1 MKHDPKEEMMMKKLI
16 STLLLLCLLVT
27 VFPLSAFAADYTP
40 YATQVVVNKGDTVSA
55 LCRARGLD
63 YDSVQTA
70 ILILNGYAKTAS
82 LNAIRPGQ
90 VLYLPK
96 SAEDAKAIVA
106 LHAQEGPANAIQYT
120 VKSGDTIFSICT
132 ALRINYSANK
142 EEIKKLNNWTSDN
155 DLSKIY
161 VGQKIYFPMTTS
173 TTTQTATTGT
183 ATTATTTTT
192 TTQTTTRNTGDTLEY
207 YIVTHKMERGE
218 TVNGVCDALGAKY
231 SPKVS
236 DIVKALNNLTNLS
249 SVQAGKEYYFPSTSP
264 YNASYALYSHTIVP
278 GDTTSKLCTAYGVK
292 YDSMKELLERLN
304 PSFKLTSI
312 PVGKKITLIGT
323 VAYVPAPSTPA
334 PTTPT
339 PTNTTPAT
347 TTGYNGNYQ
356 AVDQRATIEI
366 TGTAQ
371 ASSVKV
377 HWAGSAYDSV
387 DWIFTGAFNESGLLQ
402 YSNCAKST
410 THYTEAGAATKTINY
425 QNGTGW
431 LYFVNGALYWYDNQ
445 ENAGNGF
452 YFTRV
457 K

>member
-1 MKHDPKEEMMMKKLI
+1 MFMKKLI
-16 STLLLLCLLVT
+16 SILLLLCLIVT
-27 VFPLSAFAADYTP
+27 VFPFSAFAADYTP

-96 SAEDAKAIVA
+96 TADDAKAIVA

-132 ALRINYSANK
+132 ALRINYSASK
-142 EEIKKLNNWTSDN
+142 DEIKKLNNWTSDA

-161 VGQKIYFPMTTS
+161 VGQKIYFPMTTNTAAQ
-173 TTTQTATTGT
+173 TTTTTGA

-192 TTQTTTRNTGDTLEY
+192 TAQTAARNTKDTLEY

-218 TVNGVCDALGAKY
+218 TVNSVCDALGAKY
-231 SPKVS
+231 SPRVS

-264 YNASYALYSHTIVP
+264 YNASYALYTHTIVS
-278 GDTTSKLCTAYGVK
+278 GDTTSKLCNAYGVK
-292 YDSMKELLERLN
+292 YETVRELLERLN

-312 PVGKKITLIGT
+312 PVGKKMTLIGS

-339 PTNTTPAT
+339 PANTTPAT
-347 TTGYNGNYQ
+347 ATGYNGNYQ
-356 AVDQRATIEI
+356 AVDQRATIAI

-377 HWAGSAYDSV
+377 HWAGSAFDSV
-387 DWIFTGAFNESGLLQ
+387 DWVFSGAFNESGLLQ

-410 THYTEAGAATKTINY
+410 THYTEAGAATKTVNY

-431 LYFVNGALYWYDNQ
+431 LYYVNGALYWYDNQ